1 MLFRHPADAEIA
13 WIDRIGRALAA
24 MQHAI
29 SHVEA
34 DCDDPTALRSSRFPY
49 HSAIGRGAGT
59 ARRAEPRANALDLR
73 NLRYFV
79 RIADLGSITRASA
92 ELGVAQ
98 PALSRSL
105 KAMEDELGTPLL
117 VRLPRGVRLT
127 GAGRQF
133 LDHARRVLREFA
145 RARAALRDPGGPP
158 RGRVI
163 LGISPTL
170 APLLGAPA
178 VERAQRQCPDVTLK
192 LVEAFSTQ
200 LQDAL
205 LAGRLDVAV
214 LTNPPP
220 ARALAYTPLA
230 SEPIVV
236 LTAPQRRDT
245 GRFLSVAE
253 LARTPVVTT
262 ESIRAIADEQLARH
276 GARVE
281 VQAEIDSI
289 EVVRRLALR
298 GACAALL
305 PVSTLYEDI
314 RAGRVVP
321 FQVADANVHRM
332 LVLAQPAGRES
343 PAADEIAQVVVAE
356 VHALIELGIF
366 SMPVALS
373 SPSPAPPP
381 ARAPNTSRTRKRR
394 EARRSA

>member
-1 MLFRHPADAEIA
+1 MPELYGWAGRCTSLLQRSKDFSAFRPVATIQAPCDHPFSHTTALSVAADA
-13 WIDRIGRALAA
+13 
-24 MQHAI
+24 
-29 SHVEA
+29 
-34 DCDDPTALRSSRFPY
+34 PP
-49 HSAIGRGAGT
+49 
-59 ARRAEPRANALDLR
+59 ARRAYVTGMDLR
-73 NLRYFV
+73 SLRYFV

-98 PALSRSL
+98 PALSRHL
-105 KAMEDELGTPLL
+105 KAMEEDLGTSLL

-133 LDHARRVLREFA
+133 LGHAQRVLREFA

-170 APLLGAPA
+170 APLLGAPT
-178 VERAQRQCPDVTLK
+178 VERAQRQCPDVMLK

-236 LTAPQRRDT
+236 LMTPQRRAT

-314 RAGRVVP
+314 RAGHVVP

-332 LVLAQPAGRES
+332 LVLAQPAARES
-343 PAADEIAQVVVAE
+343 PAAGEIAQVVVAE
-356 VHALIELGIF
+356 VHALLELGIF

-373 SPSPAPPP
+373 SPSLAPPP
-381 ARAPNTSRTRKRR
+381 ARAPNTTRTRNRR